1 MPIILGAL
9 VATDFDR
16 AFEIFHAILFPGKD
30 NWIFNSRT
38 DPIILVMPEE
48 FFMNCALFIGVG
60 LVFFSAAIIA
70 VNVILKRR
78 TQKRAACKAEAQ

>member
-1 MPIILGAL
+1 
-9 VATDFDR
+9 
-16 AFEIFHAILFPGKD
+16 
-30 NWIFNSRT
+30 
-38 DPIILVMPEE
+38 
-48 FFMNCALFIGVG
+48 MNCALFIGVG